1 MVNDVL
7 DLARLDTAQVSVT
20 REPVDP
26 AQLVRETVETAQ
38 PGRVR
43 GPDAHRRN
51 RAAPAHPAHRPGAHP
66 PGPAQP
72 AEQCHPLHRARR
84 HHRAWCAAAIRAEI
98 RDTGIGIAPEA
109 QSRIFEAFSQADGST
124 TRKYGGTGLGLAIS
138 KRFVELHDGHI
149 TLQSTPGQGSTFTF
163 SLPVEAHGP
172 LALPTA
178 HPPAEVR
185 QEPLVLIV
193 THSQRGAGALS
204 RYLHGCRTLIVP
216 DLAEA
221 QALARE
227 LTPQLVILD
236 QALAGE
242 AGDDG
247 PTRTNP
253 TRVFVRSLGSPRLPV
268 LTCPLPAAE
277 REAAALQVDGYLT
290 KPVSGPD
297 LWNAL
302 RRFEGGVSRVLVV
315 DDDADFVRLM
325 GRMLAMSAQRYRV
338 LEAYTAGEALTVA
351 QRRRPDLVLLDLGLP
366 DMHGA
371 QIIPRLRAMPGLA
384 DVKIIVVSGHDA
396 YDAGEPLYGPITV
409 QRAGALSVTEVV
421 QWAQAAL
428 DVTMGGERVESTG
441 NQELQTQMESRL

>member
-1 MVNDVL
+1 M
-7 DLARLDTAQVSVT
+7 T
-20 REPVDP
+20 R
-26 AQLVRETVETAQ
+26 
-38 PGRVR
+38 
-43 GPDAHRRN
+43 
-51 RAAPAHPAHRPGAHP
+51 
-66 PGPAQP
+66 
-72 AEQCHPLHRARR
+72 
-84 HHRAWCAAAIRAEI
+84 
-98 RDTGIGIAPEA
+98 
-109 QSRIFEAFSQADGST
+109 
-124 TRKYGGTGLGLAIS
+124 
-138 KRFVELHDGHI
+138 
-149 TLQSTPGQGSTFTF
+149 
-163 SLPVEAHGP
+163 
-172 LALPTA
+172 
-178 HPPAEVR
+178 
-185 QEPLVLIV
+185 
-193 THSQRGAGALS
+193 SQRGASALG
-204 RYLHGCRTLIVP
+204 RYLHGCRTLVVP

-236 QALAGE
+236 QALAAGE
-242 AGDDG
+242 DPA
-247 PTRTNP
+247 R
-253 TRVFVRSLGSPRLPV
+253 RFVRELGLPRLPV

-302 RRFEGGVSRVLVV
+302 RRFADGVGRVLVV

-325 GRMLAMSAQRYRV
+325 GRMLAMSAQRYQV

-409 QRAGALSVTEVV
+409 QREGALSVTEIVH
-421 QWAQAAL
+421 WAQAAL
-428 DVTMGGERVESTG
+428 DVTMGSDRVESTG
-441 NQELQTQMESRL
+441 AQELQTQKESRLQPVRSPVCVHDQSG